1 MTTIDPETLRRE
13 LLLDQA
19 MNRQLDALVRRANQA
34 VKLLKTQTLDQNL
47 SESKKI
53 QVSQLRNL
61 LNVAVETGSLE
72 VVVNF
77 IRYQIARNKDA
88 WGGNPQDFGH
98 QVIAALRGPVR
109 ELTEKVVAEI
119 RVQDASFDMSSV
131 EAEAF
136 SRLMTLYLGYLNR
149 AFYYA
154 KRTGN
159 FDDLEGVNRV

>member
-19 MNRQLDALVRRANQA
+19 MNRQLDALVRRASA
-34 VKLLKTQTLDQNL
+34 TVVLLRGN
-47 SESKKI
+47 ESME
-53 QVSQLRNL
+53 VNQLRNL
-61 LNVAVETGSLE
+61 LSTAVETGALE
-72 VVVNF
+72 VVINF
-77 IRYQIARNKDA
+77 IRYQIARNGRA
-88 WGGNPQDFGH
+88 WGTGPNDFGH
-98 QVIAALRGPVR
+98 RIIADLRGPVR
-109 ELTEKVVAEI
+109 DLARASVAE
-119 RVQDASFDMSSV
+119 VQEQEPALNSTRI